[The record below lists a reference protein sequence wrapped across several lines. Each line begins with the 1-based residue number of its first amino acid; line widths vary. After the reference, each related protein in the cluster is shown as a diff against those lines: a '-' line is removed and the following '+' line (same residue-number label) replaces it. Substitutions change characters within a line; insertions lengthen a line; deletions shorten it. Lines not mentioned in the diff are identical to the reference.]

1 MNAIKVLL
9 ANDHLILRNGIK
21 IALTSKAQNIQV
33 VGEADSFAEILRLL
47 PHFEADILMTD
58 DIMPGGEILTFLP
71 LIKEQ
76 YPDLKIII
84 NSMLSS
90 ETADIT
96 KMMEWANGWLSFISK
111 EEEFAKA
118 VEVVFDGRP
127 YYYKSSD
134 IEDTFVGKF

>member
-1 MNAIKVLL
+1 MINIIL
-9 ANDHLILRNGIK
+9 ANDHKVLREGIRNAVTK
-21 IALTSKAQNIQV
+21 DVSHIQIV
-33 VGEADSFAEILRLL
+33 AEANSFEEILKLL
-47 PHFEADILMTD
+47 PQLEVDILMTD